1 MATFDLTSKDT
12 TGVESDSI
20 VAMPSAKNTHV
31 MRNIEAYLDIDA
43 LVAAGGSFSDGDI
56 FQVLEIPANTLVI
69 NAGAEVMKAFTSSCT
84 LAMDFTDGSND
95 DDIIDGADIT
105 STGFCAAGSNGQTN
119 TIVGSAASTYTQFVT
134 TTDTIDAKI
143 AGSATATGRLR
154 MYATVI
160 DLAGHGLDDKPDE
173 VDRDQ
178 LA

>member
-12 TGVESDSI
+12 TGVSSDSI

-69 NAGAEVMKAFTSSCT
+69 NAGAEVMKAFTGSCT
-84 LAMDFTDGSND
+84 LDMDFAGG

-105 STGFCAAGSNGQTN
+105 STGFCAAGTNGQTN

-143 AGSATATGRLR
+143 AGAAPATGRLR

>member
-12 TGVESDSI
+12 TGVFSDSI
-20 VAMPSAKNTHV
+20 VAMPSSKNTNV

-43 LVAAGGSFSDGDI
+43 LVEAGGSFSDGDV
-56 FQVLEIPANTLVI
+56 FQVLEIPANTLVL

-84 LAMDFTDGSND
+84 LDMDFAGG

-119 TIVGSAASTYTQFVT
+119 TVVGRAASTYTQFVT
-134 TTDTIDAKI
+134 STDTIDAKI
-143 AGSATATGRLR
+143 AGAAPATGRLR
-154 MYATVI
+154 VYATVI

>member
-12 TGVESDSI
+12 TGVFSDSI
-20 VAMPSAKNTHV
+20 VAMPSSKNTNV

-43 LVAAGGSFSDGDI
+43 LVAAGGSFSDGDV
-56 FQVLEIPANTLVI
+56 FQVLEIPANTFVL
-69 NAGAEVMKAFTSSCT
+69 NAGAEVMKAFTGSCT
-84 LAMDFTDGSND
+84 LDMDFAGG

-105 STGFCAAGSNGQTN
+105 STGFCAAGTNGQTN
-119 TIVGSAASTYTQFVT
+119 TVVGSAASNYTQFIT
-134 TTDTIDAKI
+134 ATDTLDCTI
-143 AGSATATGRLR
+143 AGAAPATGRLR
-154 MYATVI
+154 VYATVI

>member
-12 TGVESDSI
+12 TGVSSDSI
-20 VAMPSAKNTHV
+20 VAMPSAKNTNV

-56 FQVLEIPANTLVI
+56 FQVLEIPANTLVL

-84 LAMDFTDGSND
+84 LDMDFAAG

-105 STGFCAAGSNGQTN
+105 STGFCAAGTNGQTN
-119 TIVGSAASTYTQFVT
+119 TVVGSAASTYTQFVT
-134 TTDTIDAKI
+134 TTDTIDCKI
-143 AGSATATGRLR
+143 AGAAPATGRLR
-154 MYATVI
+154 VYATVI